1 MKPKETF
8 KQYPVHIPRP
18 NIVQAQKLII
28 IRRIL
33 SAQQQLHYTHQC
45 STVQA
50 PRPTIIHI
58 NSTAL
63 HPLHQQLILSLMLFQ
78 QQQLTPLPS
87 IAVTQ
92 KLTTTQRLTSAL
104 LQLEVL

>member
-28 IRRIL
+28 IQSLL
-33 SAQQQLHYTHQC
+33 SAQQPLQHTHQR

-50 PRPTIIHI
+50 PRPTIIHTH
-58 NSTAL
+58 STAL
-63 HPLHQQLILSLMLFQ
+63 HLLHQLSILSLMLFQ
-78 QQQLTPLPS
+78 QPKLTPLPS

-92 KLTTTQRLTSAL
+92 KLTTIQRLTSAL
-104 LQLEVL
+104 LRLEVL